1 MEHVTVHGTSIPTL
15 GFGTWDLTGRT
26 AYESVRTALEVGY
39 RHIDTAQIYRNED
52 EVGRA
57 IADSDVDR
65 DEVFVST
72 KVWHDA
78 ASQTEI
84 QRSHEQSLKRLG
96 LDHVDL
102 LLIHWP
108 TPDMEVEAVVKALD
122 DLRQQGKTRLI
133 GVSNYTPELLE
144 RAVATG
150 PVVTNQVEYH
160 PFLSQDALLEQV
172 HQQELTLTA
181 YSPLAKGR
189 VIGDDVLEDIGGA
202 HGKSAAQ
209 VAIRWL
215 YQQDRVLPIP
225 RSSNADHIRANFE
238 VFDFEL
244 SDDEMKRVAGL
255 ASGRRQTDPAW
266 GPWN

>member
-1 MEHVTVHGTSIPTL
+1 MEHVTVHGTSIPKL
-15 GFGTWDLTGRT
+15 GFGTWELTGRT
-26 AYESVRTALEVGY
+26 AYESVRAALEVGY
-39 RHIDTAQIYRNED
+39 RHVDTAQIYRNED

-65 DEVFVST
+65 DEVVVTT
-72 KVWHDA
+72 KVWRDVG
-78 ASQTEI
+78 SQTEI
-84 QRSHEQSLKRLG
+84 QRSHEGSLERLG

-160 PFLSQDALLEQV
+160 PFLSQDELLEQV
-172 HQQELTLTA
+172 HQHDLTLTA

-189 VIGDDVLEDIGGA
+189 VVDDDVLEDIGRA

-215 YQQDRVLPIP
+215 YQQDGVLPIP
-225 RSSNADHIRANFE
+225 RSSNPDHIRANFE
-238 VFDFEL
+238 VLDFDL
-244 SDDEMKRVAGL
+244 SDDEMKRIAGL

-266 GPWN
+266 GPWS